1 MTNSHLHFAKPTVA
15 ARFSALYILSALSF
29 ALANTVYAADA
40 NANADAQTREAT
52 APKYKVTESISI
64 DRLIQKIYAN
74 SPLNTAILRK
84 ALVDANPKVIT
95 GNPQQRVKGGTVIMV
110 PLEGEI
116 IRSTLTPRS
125 AGAQEAADNNP
136 SARDYQ
142 ARKQWVRFP

>member
-1 MTNSHLHFAKPTVA
+1 
-15 ARFSALYILSALSF
+15 
-29 ALANTVYAADA
+29 
-40 NANADAQTREAT
+40 
-52 APKYKVTESISI
+52 
-64 DRLIQKIYAN
+64 
-74 SPLNTAILRK
+74 
-84 ALVDANPKVIT
+84 
-95 GNPQQRVKGGTVIMV
+95 MV